1 MTKVEELREKVLRYK
16 AGEYV
21 GRDIEDGY
29 TTEDICIVHTDDLDS
44 LIAAAREEAR
54 AEGAEQERE
63 RIRKESLHY
72 AEGEPLEGT
81 DAESVEGD
89 EAIAQQEMFIIP
101 ASVLAPAGFAAVGEE
116 VQAERDADRLADAR
130 QKEAEG

>member
-1 MTKVEELREKVLRYK
+1 MSEVEELRAAVIARCYAIDPEEPVD
-16 AGEYV
+16 A
-21 GRDIEDGY
+21 
-29 TTEDICIVHTDDLDS
+29 
-44 LIAAAREEAR
+44 LIAAVR

-101 ASVLAPAGFAAVGEE
+101 ASVLAPAP
-116 VQAERDADRLADAR
+116 
-130 QKEAEG
+130 KELT

>member
-1 MTKVEELREKVLRYK
+1 MKKWEELRAQLLWIDRKSL
-16 AGEYV
+16 
-21 GRDIEDGY
+21 
-29 TTEDICIVHTDDLDS
+29 TDDYGRVYGHQEVAHIPTVEEVDS
-44 LIAAAREEAR
+44 LIAAARE
-54 AEGAEQERE
+54 EGAEQERE

-101 ASVLAPAGFAAVGEE
+101 ASVLAPAP
-116 VQAERDADRLADAR
+116 
-130 QKEAEG
+130 KENP